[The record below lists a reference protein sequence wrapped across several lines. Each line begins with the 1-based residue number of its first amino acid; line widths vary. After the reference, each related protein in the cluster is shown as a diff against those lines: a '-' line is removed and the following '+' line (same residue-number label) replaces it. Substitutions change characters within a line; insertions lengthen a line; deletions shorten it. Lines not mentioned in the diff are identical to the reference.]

1 MAGAGLD
8 PSAALDGGGR
18 GGRAPRYRRRH
29 RSAHVRNTEAGGSMT
44 ATIIPFAP
52 YARARRLRAIRE
64 FLLHRAL
71 EPFIELWVWLA
82 ILALIVIP
90 MVTA

>member
-1 MAGAGLD
+1 
-8 PSAALDGGGR
+8 
-18 GGRAPRYRRRH
+18 
-29 RSAHVRNTEAGGSMT
+29 MT

-64 FLLHRAL
+64 ALFHRML
-71 EPFIELWVWLA
+71 EPFVELWVWLA